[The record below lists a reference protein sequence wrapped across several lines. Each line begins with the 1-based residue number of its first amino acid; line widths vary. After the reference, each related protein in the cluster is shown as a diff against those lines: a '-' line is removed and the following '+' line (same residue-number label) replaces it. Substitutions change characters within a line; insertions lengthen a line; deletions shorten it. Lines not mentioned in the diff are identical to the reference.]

1 MTHSLTNEL
10 ARTSPAVNDKSE
22 FAVTRVSR
30 LRALDSKMDERVPRR
45 RTRRRRRHGQAR
57 DSMAARARL
66 VHTRGCGTARALP
79 RAMPDVDGGSEKGTL
94 LAVALKQEPSQVAEI
109 VRVLSDLEIVV
120 ERLPAGPEDDGRV
133 VIRIPPERVL
143 EAVLAL
149 NYHGF
154 AEVRVYR

>member
-1 MTHSLTNEL
+1 
-10 ARTSPAVNDKSE
+10 
-22 FAVTRVSR
+22 
-30 LRALDSKMDERVPRR
+30 
-45 RTRRRRRHGQAR
+45 
-57 DSMAARARL
+57 
-66 VHTRGCGTARALP
+66 
-79 RAMPDVDGGSEKGTL
+79 MPDADGGSENGTL
-94 LAVALKQEPSQVAEI
+94 LAVALKQEPMQVAEI

-120 ERLPAGPEDDGRV
+120 ERLPAGPDDDGRV

>member
-1 MTHSLTNEL
+1 
-10 ARTSPAVNDKSE
+10 
-22 FAVTRVSR
+22 
-30 LRALDSKMDERVPRR
+30 
-45 RTRRRRRHGQAR
+45 
-57 DSMAARARL
+57 
-66 VHTRGCGTARALP
+66 
-79 RAMPDVDGGSEKGTL
+79 MPDVDGGSEKGTL
-94 LAVALKQEPSQVAEI
+94 LAVALKQEPTQIAEI